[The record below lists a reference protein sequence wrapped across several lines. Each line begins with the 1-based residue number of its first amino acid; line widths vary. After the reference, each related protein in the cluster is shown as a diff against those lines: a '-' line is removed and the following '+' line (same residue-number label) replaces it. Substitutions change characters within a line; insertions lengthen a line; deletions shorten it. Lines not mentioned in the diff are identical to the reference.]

1 MTGKTRNRKY
11 KVITVPE
18 IEEIQRS
25 LFSVVK
31 NLLESTRNL
40 KRVDRLIFPYLSLES
55 EFIPQPDVKT
65 NPKMTY
71 ILKLIDKLLDQCMRG
86 SFSQVANLSTYLS
99 IFDKKVE
106 GIILEL
112 KKKTFEM

>member
-1 MTGKTRNRKY
+1 M
-11 KVITVPE
+11 ITVPD
-18 IEEIQRS
+18 IEDIQKA

-31 NLLESTRNL
+31 NLLDSTRNL
-40 KRVDRLIFPYLSLES
+40 KRVDRLIFPYLSLEN

-71 ILKLIDKLLDQCMRG
+71 VLKLIDKLLDLCMKG
-86 SFSQVANLSTYLS
+86 SKNQVSNLSTYLS